1 VAKILVVDDD
11 INNRLL
17 LRLVLEH
24 AGHAIT
30 EASDGGEALATAHE
44 SIPDLIIMDLHMP
57 GMDGVEFL
65 DALREDTAL
74 AHTRVALYTATA
86 SDESM
91 RQFMELAGIGSIIEK
106 PSEPP
111 QIVAAVEKA
120 LRP

>member
-1 VAKILVVDDD
+1 MAKILVVDDD

-17 LRLVLEH
+17 LRMVLEH
-24 AGHAIT
+24 AGHTIT
-30 EASDGGEALATAHE
+30 EASDGSEALPIAHG

-57 GMDGVEFL
+57 GMDGVAFIN
-65 DALREDTAL
+65 ALREDGTL
-74 AHTRVALYTATA
+74 AKTRVALYTATA

-91 RQFMELAGIGSIIEK
+91 RQFMELTGIGGIIEK

-111 QIVAAVEKA
+111 QIVAAVEMA

>member
-1 VAKILVVDDD
+1 MAKILVVDDD

-24 AGHAIT
+24 AGHTIA

-57 GMDGVEFL
+57 GMDGVGFIN
-65 DALREDTAL
+65 ALRGDKTL
-74 AHTRVALYTATA
+74 AKTRVALYTATA

-91 RQFMELAGIGSIIEK
+91 RQFLELTGIGSVIEK
-106 PSEPP
+106 PSEPA
-111 QIVAAVEKA
+111 VVLAAVEAA

>member
-24 AGHAIT
+24 AGHTIT
-30 EASDGGEALATAHE
+30 EAADGGEALATAHE

-57 GMDGVEFL
+57 GMDGVEFIN
-65 DALREDTAL
+65 ALREDKTL
-74 AHTRVALYTATA
+74 AHTRVALYTATV

-91 RQFMELAGIGSIIEK
+91 RQFVELTGISGIIEK

-111 QIVAAVEKA
+111 HIVAAVEKA
-120 LRP
+120 LRL